1 MCVIV
6 LGCLAACALIALPAR
21 GAELTG
27 EPKTADEAALM
38 WMQAVG
44 DRWPDR
50 WQGRQ
55 HYLFDEDNPPE
66 TTATGRAN
74 DTQAC
79 ANEAVRVPRADG
91 STAIERMNRCR

>member
-1 MCVIV
+1 MRVIV
-6 LGCLAACALIALPAR
+6 LGCLAACALIASPI
-21 GAELTG
+21 GAAEPED

-66 TTATGRAN
+66 TTATGRTN
-74 DTQAC
+74 DAQAC
-79 ANEAVRVPRADG
+79 ADEPVRVPRADG
-91 STAIERMNRCR
+91 STAIKRMNRCR